1 MLQVK
6 GIYDGKRINSLEEIL
21 LPPNTLVQVIVW
33 QDSEDQENQYR
44 QRLVESGLLN
54 EVRLT
59 TERLP
64 SFTPVHVKGAPLS
77 QTIIEERR

>member
-6 GIYDGKRINSLEEIL
+6 GIYDGKRINPLEEIL

-59 TERLP
+59 TEILELQK
-64 SFTPVHVKGAPLS
+64 SL
-77 QTIIEERR
+77 